1 MSNVKTLVT
10 PKYFETGKRMNVT
23 PDTKWNEIPTGG
35 VILDAGNA
43 CEFKTG
49 DWRSMRPVW
58 IEDKCKHCL
67 LCWVV
72 CPDASIGVENGK
84 MTGIDYDHC
93 KGCGVC
99 TKQCKFGA
107 LDFVPEE

>member
-1 MSNVKTLVT
+1 
-10 PKYFETGKRMNVT
+10 MNVT
-23 PDTKWNEIPTGG
+23 PETTWKELPIGG
-35 VILDAGNA
+35 IILDAGNA
-43 CEFKTG
+43 ADFKTG
-49 DWRSMRPVW
+49 DWRSMKPVW
-58 IEDKCKHCL
+58 KEDKCKHCL

-72 CPDASIGVENGK
+72 CPDMSIETKDGK

-99 TKQCKFGA
+99 TKQCKFAA